1 MPTTLTTVVDITPQR
16 ISVTQGGQPAA
27 TVTTSIKRGRIAR
40 YLKRFGVSAIVGLL
54 AGWGTQ
60 FAFQQ
65 KMGGSIDKKKM
76 NVLIVCLMTIAFLGL
91 SFYENNM
98 FKVRYKYSTDLKV
111 TSELVTSTFRRNKF
125 KIRALHGDK
134 SEDYTVRYIDPQ
146 NFEIFADT
154 DEQIF
159 TTVNN
164 KYYSFSEVNEPEEI
178 GRFLPLLKYARVKI
192 EIKGNQMQN
201 KSDIIVLA
209 ATLSY
214 LHGKLRPVHLL
225 GGLKLLGMV
234 VPLVFIIKKWG
245 GMDRIIKR
253 IKLDSE
259 PKATGS
265 SSQTTFSSL

>member
-16 ISVTQGGQPAA
+16 ISVTQGDQPAA
-27 TVTTSIKRGRIAR
+27 TITTSIKRGRIAK

-54 AGWGTQ
+54 AGAGI
-60 FAFQQ
+60 Q
-65 KMGGSIDKKKM
+65 KALERQKLFFTTDELHI
-76 NVLIVCLMTIAFLGL
+76 LIVCLMTIASLGL

-245 GMDRIIKR
+245 GMDRIIGR
-253 IKLDSE
+253 IKLGSE
-259 PKATGS
+259 PKTTGS
-265 SSQTTFSSL
+265 SSRPTFFAV